1 MLGQPMHIKRSSHGP
16 QIPEK
21 LTVVLTFGETE
32 SAIAQQLKEL
42 GAMDDDTTTID
53 QRLGR

>member
-1 MLGQPMHIKRSSHGP
+1 MLGQPMQIKRSSHGP

-21 LTVVLTFGETE
+21 LTIVLTFDETE

-53 QRLGR
+53 PRLGR